1 MNTPNKRIAII
12 IETLNGG
19 GAEKVCLT
27 LFEAMLARGVDAH
40 LIVLKRKFEYNLPES
55 NNIHFIFDNDKL
67 RLYSYFVQ
75 KRAARKLSELVAKIG
90 SIDALFSNLD
100 FSHAVLA
107 KSGLKNCFYVVHNSI
122 EKTLETHRRLGPIKY
137 WRKKRAIN
145 HLNGKRLITVSEGI
159 KREIIAAKTV
169 CPLDV
174 HVIYNPIDI
183 EQLKVSSTLLDDEVP
198 DRPYILFM
206 GRIAKQKRVD
216 ILIQAFQSVKSDV
229 DLVVLTSNLKKL
241 HKLIAKYNTNNKRII
256 GLKFKQNP
264 YPMVKSAEALVLSSD
279 FEGLGMVLIEALA
292 CKTPVVSTDCPHGP
306 NEILTGELEQFLA
319 PVANSKKLAEKIDS
333 AIGYQVKSPEI
344 LEKVKLNAVVD
355 EYLKLIS

>member
-1 MNTPNKRIAII
+1 LTKSKKRIAILI
-12 IETLNGG
+12 DTLNGG

-40 LIVLKRKFEYNLPES
+40 LIVLKRKLEYDLPES
-55 NNIHFIFDNDKL
+55 KNIHFIFNNDKL

-75 KRAARKLSELVAKIG
+75 KRAARKLNELVAQLG
-90 SIDALFSNLD
+90 SFDALVSNLD

-107 KSGLKNCFYVVHNSI
+107 KSELQNCFYVVHNSI

-159 KREIIAAKTV
+159 KREIINAKTIS
-169 CPLDV
+169 PLDV
-174 HVIYNPIDI
+174 HVIYNPIDL
-183 EQLKVSSTLLDDEVP
+183 EQLIASSTLPDHEVP

-216 ILIQAFQSVKSDV
+216 ILIQAFQFMKTDV
-229 DLVVLTSNLKKL
+229 DLVILTSNLKKL
-241 HKLIAKYNTNNKRII
+241 NKLIAKHNHADKKII
-256 GLKFKQNP
+256 GLNFKQNP
-264 YPMVKSAEALVLSSD
+264 YPIVKNAQALVLSSD

-292 CKTPVVSTDCPHGP
+292 CGTPAVSTDCPHGP
-306 NEILTGELEQFLA
+306 NEILTGDLEQFLA
-319 PVANSKKLAEKIDS
+319 PVGNPEKLAEKTDLAID
-333 AIGYQVKSPEI
+333 YEVNQPDI
-344 LEKVKLNAVVD
+344 LNKVTLNRVV
-355 EYLKLIS
+355 ESYLRLLS